1 MEHFEGLVVNGSGDF
16 TKGGRPPPTSPAAKA
31 RSAAALRE
39 NLQRR
44 KAQARG
50 QQEQAQKP
58 EDEPK
63 ESEG

>member
-1 MEHFEGLVVNGSGDF
+1 MSGSGDF

-31 RSAAALRE
+31 RLAAALRE

-50 QQEQAQKP
+50 QQEQAGKP
-58 EDEPK
+58 EDTPPD
-63 ESEG
+63 ESSGA